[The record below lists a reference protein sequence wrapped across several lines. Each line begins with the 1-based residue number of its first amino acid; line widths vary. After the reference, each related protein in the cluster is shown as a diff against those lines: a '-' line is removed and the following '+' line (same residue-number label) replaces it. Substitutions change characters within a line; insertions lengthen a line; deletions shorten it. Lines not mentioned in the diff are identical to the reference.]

1 MATPK
6 TLEDAFNNG
15 LKDVLYAERTS
26 VRALKKAAKAAQND
40 ELRQALEQ
48 HAQESEGQ
56 IERLQQVFEIIG
68 KAARGKTCESIQGLN
83 AELEDHLEEF
93 KDSEAADAV
102 LIAGAQAMEHY
113 EIARY
118 GTLRT
123 WAQQLGLEDAARL
136 LEETLEEEKRTDEL
150 LSQIASGANEQAD
163 QGEGEMQ
170 EGEGGEQMD
179 GGEEGGEDR
188 G

>member
-1 MATPK
+1 MATQK

-118 GTLRT
+118 GTLVA
-123 WAQQLGLEDAARL
+123 WAKRLGRDDCAAVLQQ
-136 LEETLEEEKRTDEL
+136 TLDEEKATDQKLTALAE
-150 LSQIASGANEQAD
+150 SRVNQKAA
-163 QGEGEMQ
+163 
-170 EGEGGEQMD
+170 
-179 GGEEGGEDR
+179 
-188 G
+188 